1 MDNKKKKYI
10 LISSFDKVDFI
21 QVDQIICCV
30 ADGRYTSI
38 FTLDGKEHV
47 ACQNLGKYE
56 DDLNDEIFFRIHQ
69 SYIVNVSHICRI
81 KKNEGFF
88 CEMSN
93 NMTLP
98 ISSRKQKG
106 FREFIGLK

>member
-1 MDNKKKKYI
+1 MDSKVKKYI

-21 QVDQIICCV
+21 KTDQIICCI

-38 FTLDGKEHV
+38 FTLDGKQYV

-56 DDLNDEIFFRIHQ
+56 SDLGDEFFFRIHQ
-69 SYIVNVSHICRI
+69 SYIVNIAHVNRI

-88 CEMSN
+88 CEMTN
-93 NMTLP
+93 NMRLP
-98 ISSRKQKG
+98 ISNRKHKV
-106 FREFIGLK
+106 FCEFIGLK